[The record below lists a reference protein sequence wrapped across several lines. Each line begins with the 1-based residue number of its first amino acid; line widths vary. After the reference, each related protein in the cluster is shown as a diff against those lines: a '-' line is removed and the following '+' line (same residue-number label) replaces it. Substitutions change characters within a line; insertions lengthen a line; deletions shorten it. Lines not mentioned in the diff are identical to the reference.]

1 MLFSLELTLAGL
13 GVCVYGGEEVICP
26 PPQMRPIPPEC
37 VYTHTPPWLLWSL
50 RRRET
55 RATPDTPSPQLLPTR
70 FPASPPFLG
79 EPCGWACACGES
91 HPSIILVT
99 DRHEADGDNI
109 PSQLPTD
116 ESPSR
121 CRPEASGFFSLRN
134 ISVPTQWLNVAARV
148 RQAHICGSS
157 SLHPAQFQGLV
168 ESPYGALPTSL
179 LPMPLPLFSGP
190 GPDHEH

>member
-1 MLFSLELTLAGL
+1 MLFFLELTLTGL
-13 GVCVYGGEEVICP
+13 GGDHLDPKNEANPTRMCPCPCSAPHVFCGPSGGERLGL
-26 PPQMRPIPPEC
+26 PQ
-37 VYTHTPPWLLWSL
+37 TPLPS
-50 RRRET
+50 T
-55 RATPDTPSPQLLPTR
+55 APHKVSSNPRA
-70 FPASPPFLG
+70 PPFSG
-79 EPCGWACACGES
+79 EPCGWARACGES

-148 RQAHICGSS
+148 RLAHICASS
-157 SLHPAQFQGLV
+157 
-168 ESPYGALPTSL
+168 
-179 LPMPLPLFSGP
+179 PLPCTLPNSRAALRVPRMPCPPHPSLFPLCSSGCLLS
-190 GPDHEH
+190 GHEH

>member
-1 MLFSLELTLAGL
+1 MLFFLELTLAGL
-13 GVCVYGGEEVICP
+13 GGIIWTP
-26 PPQMRPIPPEC
+26 KMRPIPPEC
-37 VYTHTPPWLLWSL
+37 VYAHAPPPCFCGPSGGERLGLPQTPLPS
-50 RRRET
+50 T
-55 RATPDTPSPQLLPTR
+55 APHKVSSNPRA
-70 FPASPPFLG
+70 PPFSG
-79 EPCGWACACGES
+79 EPYGWARACGES

-148 RQAHICGSS
+148 RQAHICASS
-157 SLHPAQFQGLV
+157 SLHPAQFQGRL
-168 ESPYGALPTSL
+168 ESP
-179 LPMPLPLFSGP
+179 
-190 GPDHEH
+190 